1 MARKEEKLDKSIQ
14 RLVDNI
20 GQINSGLAD
29 QVKNIRLSSR
39 DSFQGVLNTR
49 SFKQQAAKLLKDD
62 TLIKLSNSVKQSQQ
76 QFNIA
81 QQKLKDELVS
91 DKFISELKEKNK
103 GLLTSL
109 EDISLTNIKRAKLQD
124 EYNKNI
130 EDINSKRS
138 EIEKRYQ
145 NELEVREEMVESA
158 NREYQKAESKRI
170 KSIEE
175 AAEGEGGAYGKFTD
189 GVKEITGG
197 LVDIADVL
205 DTGVKKF
212 NAIRDIASALLSP
225 FAGLFQSSRQL
236 TKAQKQQAATMN
248 QTGASIEGVSD
259 ASQIFESNVAEIS
272 LISDNATKGLGK
284 FAGGLLA
291 TLAPL
296 LLIGGALLLF
306 GKRIDEFLQN
316 KFGFGLFRD
325 DKASSN
331 ETTKQLEGAKTEKEF
346 NKTKEEQVKLL
357 ENEVAR
363 QEKLD
368 AILGVDNQLLAA
380 GVEGA
385 GVGTQ
390 KAGAQIKDI
399 GQEIK
404 TKPKVVVDDRPLKAD
419 GTPDKRFTSKVETR
433 DPNILDKAKGQTVK
447 VSGSVT
453 KGLGTTAKFVAG
465 RAVAPATAAFEAF
478 QNLSNTKEMKD
489 YFEANRDQ
497 FTPEEQE
504 QIPNL
509 ILKAKAKDVLAPT
522 LKMLGGSAGALG
534 GAAVG
539 AAGGPIGSLIGGLI
553 GAVGGYFATDLL
565 DDATLD
571 LILSNPDKALADL
584 GIKGEDAESLKAEI
598 EKIKGME
605 FQPPTA
611 EPVNVTPSSDMIEEE
626 TRSLEDQQQE
636 NNLKRQEQLFFNNQT
651 NNTVNEGNT
660 TINGRG
666 VHNSDITLG
675 RVLHPGR
682 G

>member
-1 MARKEEKLDKSIQ
+1 MAEEKLNKSIQ
-14 RLVDNI
+14 QLVDNI

-29 QVKNIRLSSR
+29 QVKNVRLSSR
-39 DSFQGVLNTR
+39 DTFQGVLNSR

-91 DKFISELKEKNK
+91 DKFIGELKEKNK
-103 GLLTSL
+103 SLLTSL
-109 EDISLTNIKRAKLQD
+109 EDISLTNKKRAELQD

-138 EIEKRYQ
+138 EIENRYQ
-145 NELEVREEMVESA
+145 NELQVREEMVETA
-158 NREYQKAESKRI
+158 NKEYQKAESKRI

-175 AAEGEGGAYGKFTD
+175 AAEGGQFSKFSD

-212 NAIRDIASALLSP
+212 NAVKDIAGALLSP

-248 QTGASIEGVSD
+248 QVGASIEGVSE
-259 ASQIFESNVAEIS
+259 ASQIFEGNVAEVS
-272 LISDNATKGLGK
+272 LISDDATKGLSK
-284 FAGGLLA
+284 FAGGLIA

-316 KFGFGLFRD
+316 KFGFGLFKD

-331 ETTKQLEGAKTEKEF
+331 ETTKQLEGAKTEEEF
-346 NKTKEEQVKLL
+346 NKIKEEQVKLL

-363 QEKLD
+363 QEKAN
-368 AILGVDNQLLAA
+368 AILGVDNQAVAA
-380 GVEGA
+380 TVTGV

-399 GQEIK
+399 GEDIK
-404 TKPKVVVDDRPLKAD
+404 TKPKVVVDNRPLKAD
-419 GTPDKRFTSKVETR
+419 GTPDKRFTSKIETR
-433 DPNILDKAKGQTVK
+433 DPNLKEKVKGQTVK
-447 VSGSVT
+447 AGGSVT

-465 RAVAPATAAFEAF
+465 RVAAPATAAFEAF
-478 QNLSNTKEMKD
+478 QNLSNTNEMME

-504 QIPNL
+504 QIPEL
-509 ILKAKAKDVLAPT
+509 ITKARIKDVLSPT
-522 LKMLGGSAGALG
+522 LKMIGGSAGAAG

-539 AAGGPIGSLIGGLI
+539 TAGGPLGTIIGGLLGGI
-553 GAVGGYFATDLL
+553 TGYFATDLI

-571 LILSNPDKALADL
+571 FILSDPDKALADL

-598 EKIKGME
+598 EKIKSME
-605 FQPPTA
+605 FSTA
-611 EPVNVTPSSDMIEEE
+611 APVDVTPSSDVIEEE
-626 TRSLEDQQQE
+626 TKSLEDQRYE
-636 NNLKRQEQLFFNNQT
+636 NNREREERLFFNNQT
-651 NNTVNEGNT
+651 NNTINEGNT

-666 VHNSDITLG
+666 VHNSDPTLG
-675 RVLHPGR
+675 RVFHFGR
-682 G
+682 GV

>member
-1 MARKEEKLDKSIQ
+1 MAEEKLNKSIQ

-29 QVKNIRLSSR
+29 QVRNVRLSSR
-39 DSFQGVLNTR
+39 DSFQGVLNSR

-62 TLIKLSNSVKQSQQ
+62 TLIKLSDSVKQSQQ
-76 QFNIA
+76 QFNIT

-91 DKFISELKEKNK
+91 DKFIGELKEKNK
-103 GLLTSL
+103 SLLTSL
-109 EDISLTNIKRAKLQD
+109 EDISLTNKKRAELQD

-138 EIEKRYQ
+138 EIENRYQ
-145 NELEVREEMVESA
+145 NELQVREEMVETA
-158 NREYQKAESKRI
+158 NKEYQKAESKRI
-170 KSIEE
+170 KSIED
-175 AAEGEGGAYGKFTD
+175 AAEDGQFSKFSD

-212 NAIRDIASALLSP
+212 NAIRDIAGALLSP

-236 TKAQKQQAATMN
+236 TKAQKQQAASMN
-248 QTGASIEGVSD
+248 QAGASIEGVSE
-259 ASQIFESNVAEIS
+259 ASQIFEGNVAEVS
-272 LISDNATKGLGK
+272 LISDDATKGLGR
-284 FAGGLLA
+284 FAGGLIA

-316 KFGFGLFRD
+316 KFGFGLFKD

-346 NKTKEEQVKLL
+346 NEIKEEQVKLL

-363 QEKLD
+363 QEKAN
-368 AILGVDNQLLAA
+368 AILGVDNQAVTAA
-380 GVEGA
+380 ATGA

-399 GQEIK
+399 GEEIK
-404 TKPKVVVDDRPLKAD
+404 TKPKVVVDNRPLKAD

-433 DPNILDKAKGQTVK
+433 DPNLMDKAKGQTVK
-447 VSGSVT
+447 ASGSVT
-453 KGLGTTAKFVAG
+453 KGLGTGVKFVAG
-465 RAVAPATAAFEAF
+465 RVAAPATAAFEAF
-478 QNLSNTKEMKD
+478 QNLSNTKEMSD

-504 QIPNL
+504 QIPDL
-509 ILKAKAKDVLAPT
+509 ITKARIKDVLSPT
-522 LKMLGGSAGALG
+522 LKMAGGSAGAVG
-534 GAAVG
+534 GAALG
-539 AAGGPIGSLIGGLI
+539 AAGGPIGSIIGGLI
-553 GAVGGYFATDLL
+553 GGIGGYFATDLI

-571 LILSNPDKALADL
+571 FILSNPDKALADL

-611 EPVNVTPSSDMIEEE
+611 EPVDVTPSSDMIGEE

-666 VHNSDITLG
+666 VHNSDNTLG
-675 RVLHPGR
+675 RVFHFGR
-682 G
+682 GV

>member
-1 MARKEEKLDKSIQ
+1 MAEEKLNKSIQ

-29 QVKNIRLSSR
+29 QVKNVRLSSR
-39 DSFQGVLNTR
+39 DSFQGVLNSR

-76 QFNIA
+76 QFDIT
-81 QQKLKDELVS
+81 QQKLQDELVS
-91 DKFISELKEKNK
+91 DKFIGELKEKNK

-109 EDISLTNIKRAKLQD
+109 EDISLTNKKRAELQD

-138 EIEKRYQ
+138 EIENRYQ
-145 NELEVREEMVESA
+145 NELQVREEMVESA
-158 NREYQKAESKRI
+158 NKEYQKAESKRI

-175 AAEGEGGAYGKFTD
+175 AAEDGQFSKFSD

-212 NAIRDIASALLSP
+212 NAIRDIAGALLSP

-236 TKAQKQQAATMN
+236 TKAQKQQAASMN
-248 QTGASIEGVSD
+248 QAGASIEGVSE
-259 ASQIFESNVAEIS
+259 ASQVFEGNVAEVS
-272 LISDNATKGLGK
+272 LISEDATRGLSR

-296 LLIGGALLLF
+296 LLMGAAILLF

-316 KFGFGLFRD
+316 TFGFSLFRN

-331 ETTKQLEGAKTEKEF
+331 ETTKQLDNAKTEKEF
-346 NKTKEEQVKLL
+346 NEIKEEQVELL

-363 QEKLD
+363 QEKAN
-368 AILGVDNQLLAA
+368 AIVGVDNQAVTAA
-380 GVEGA
+380 ATGA

-399 GQEIK
+399 GTKIK
-404 TKPKVVVDDRPLKAD
+404 TEPKVVADNRPLKAD
-419 GTPDKRFTSKVETR
+419 GTRDRRYTSKVEKR
-433 DPNILDKAKGQTVK
+433 QANLMDKAKGQTVK
-447 VSGSVT
+447 AGGSIT
-453 KGLGTTAKFVAG
+453 KGLGTGAKFVAG
-465 RAVAPATAAFEAF
+465 RVAAPATAAFEAF
-478 QNLSNTKEMKD
+478 QNLSNTKEMSD

-509 ILKAKAKDVLAPT
+509 IMKAQAKDVLAPT
-522 LKMLGGSAGALG
+522 LKMLGGSAGAVG
-534 GAAVG
+534 GAALGTV
-539 AAGGPIGSLIGGLI
+539 GGPIGSLIGGLI
-553 GAVGGYFATDLL
+553 GGIGGYFATDLI

-611 EPVNVTPSSDMIEEE
+611 EPVDVTPSSDMIEEE

-636 NNLKRQEQLFFNNQT
+636 NNLKRQEQLFFSQQT

-675 RVLHPGR
+675 RVLNPNAPA
-682 G
+682 